1 MKSLFLKIFLSFW
14 AALALSLVLAILVTI
29 ALRPARGIG
38 SQAPQT
44 LAEAVNAYQTGGQ
57 RAAHDYLEEVFRT
70 QHVRAFVFDPAGH
83 ELAGRQHVPPWIE
96 DARQGT
102 APQGGATLPS
112 GSPLAGS
119 SQNGSPQNASP
130 QNASPQNGSSADAS
144 SANGAAAGGTARA
157 GSPRHRSWMD
167 NLLPDRIIRQ
177 ALTLDGK
184 RYTLVLELP
193 PGRRGFL
200 GPNDIPLLG
209 IAIILSGLVCYLL
222 SWSVTSPVIRL
233 RKAAQSLA
241 AGDLSA
247 RAGATASGRRDEL
260 TELMRDF
267 DRMAERIEALVDSQS
282 RLLKDVSHELR
293 SPLARL
299 SVALGLARQR
309 ATPEIVGSLNRI
321 ELETDRLNQLIQRL
335 LTISRLE
342 SGTDGLRKSRL
353 SLRELL
359 EQVAYDAE
367 YESPGRGCRVAETET
382 VAAHAS
388 PGADEFLVDADPD
401 LLRSAVENV
410 VRNATRYTAEG
421 TTVEVR
427 LERQQDANGE
437 QIVIHVL
444 DSGPGV
450 PDEALSKIFE
460 PFYRLDDAR
469 NRQTGGAGLGLS
481 IADRA
486 IKLHGGQVRASNRKE
501 GGLEVEIRIPAAPP
515 VRGFALPAHS

>member
-29 ALRPARGIG
+29 ALRPPRHGIE
-38 SQAPQT
+38 SQGLQT
-44 LAEAVNAYQTGGQ
+44 LAEAVNAYQSGGE
-57 RAAHDYLEEVFRT
+57 RGVHDYLEEIWHT
-70 QHVRAFVFDPAGH
+70 QHVRAFVFDS
-83 ELAGRQHVPPWIE
+83 AGRELTGRPAPPWIE
-96 DARQGT
+96 DVRRGV
-102 APQGGATLPS
+102 PPHYGPMH
-112 GSPLAGS
+112 
-119 SQNGSPQNASP
+119 
-130 QNASPQNGSSADAS
+130 
-144 SANGAAAGGTARA
+144 
-157 GSPRHRSWMD
+157 HRSWMD
-167 NLLPDRIIRQ
+167 SLLPDRLIRE

-193 PGRRGFL
+193 PGPGVLFGRH
-200 GPNDIPLLG
+200 DIPLLG
-209 IAIILSGLVCYLL
+209 ITIAILSSGLICYLL
-222 SWSVTSPVIRL
+222 AWSMTKPVVRL
-233 RKAAQSLA
+233 RQAAQSLA

-247 RAGATASGRRDEL
+247 RTGAPAGGPGNEL

-267 DRMAERIEALVDSQS
+267 DRMAERIEGLVDSQS

-309 ATPEIVGSLNRI
+309 ATPEIEGPLSRI
-321 ELETDRLNQLIQRL
+321 ELEADRLNQLIQRL
-335 LTISRLE
+335 LTIARLE
-342 SGTDGLRKSRL
+342 SGADGLRKISL
-353 SLRELL
+353 SLLELVD
-359 EQVAYDAE
+359 QVAHDAE
-367 YESPGRGCRVAETET
+367 YENPGRHCHVSAD
-382 VAAHAS
+382 AAS
-388 PGADEFLVDADPD
+388 DDADEYLVEGDPD

-427 LERQQDANGE
+427 LERQAAGNGDE
-437 QIVIHVL
+437 GEIVIRVL

-450 PDEALSKIFE
+450 PDEELQKIFE

-486 IKLHGGQVRASNRKE
+486 IRLHGGQLRASNRKE
-501 GGLEVEIRIPAAPP
+501 GGLEVEIRIPAA
-515 VRGFALPAHS
+515 VGFALPTRS

>member
-14 AALALSLVLAILVTI
+14 AAQALFLVLAILVTI
-29 ALRPARGIG
+29 ALRPARHGIE
-38 SQAPQT
+38 SQGPQI
-44 LAEAVNAYQTGGQ
+44 LAEVVNAYQSGGE
-57 RAAHDYLEEVFRT
+57 RGAHDYLEELWHT
-70 QHVRAFVFDPAGH
+70 QHVRAFVFDPSGH
-83 ELAGRQHVPPWIE
+83 ELSGRPAPPWIE
-96 DARQGT
+96 DVR
-102 APQGGATLPS
+102 QGGASQGGPPHGGLPHHH
-112 GSPLAGS
+112 G
-119 SQNGSPQNASP
+119 
-130 QNASPQNGSSADAS
+130 
-144 SANGAAAGGTARA
+144 
-157 GSPRHRSWMD
+157 WMD
-167 NLLPDRIIRQ
+167 NLLPDRIMRQ

-184 RYTLVLELP
+184 RYTMVLELP
-193 PGRRGFL
+193 PGPRVFF
-200 GPNDIPLLG
+200 GPHDIPGLG
-209 IAIILSGLVCYLL
+209 IAIAVITSGLMCYLL
-222 SWSVTSPVIRL
+222 AWSMTSPVTRL

-247 RAGATASGRRDEL
+247 RTGAPASGRRDEL

-267 DRMAERIEALVDSQS
+267 DRMAERIEGLVDSQS

-309 ATPEIVGSLNRI
+309 ATPEVAPELESSLNRI
-321 ELETDRLNQLIQRL
+321 ELEADRLNQLIERL

-342 SGTDGLRKSRL
+342 SGTDGLRNTML
-353 SLRELL
+353 SLRKLV
-359 EQVAYDAE
+359 EQVAHDAE
-367 YESPGRGCRVAETET
+367 YETPGRGCRVTTPAE
-382 VAAHAS
+382 A
-388 PGADEFLVDADPD
+388 ADEFLVEADPD

-427 LERQQDANGE
+427 LERQQAVSGE
-437 QIVIHVL
+437 EIVVRVL

-450 PDEALSKIFE
+450 PDEALPKIFE

-486 IKLHGGQVRASNRKE
+486 IRLHGGQLRASNRKE
-501 GGLEVEIRIPAAPP
+501 GGLEVEIRIPAAP
-515 VRGFALPAHS
+515 GFALPAHS

>member
-1 MKSLFLKIFLSFW
+1 VAGLCPAWMGQSPVPYRHLRSAEMKSLFLKIFVSFW
-14 AALALSLVLAILVTI
+14 AVLALSLVLAIVVTI
-29 ALRPARGIG
+29 ALRPERRGIE

-57 RAAHDYLEEVFRT
+57 RATHDYLEEIWRA
-70 QHVRAFVFDPAGH
+70 QHVRAYVFDPAGN
-83 ELAGRQHVPPWIE
+83 ELSGRHVPPWIE
-96 DARQGT
+96 ASRE
-102 APQGGATLPS
+102 GATPGATRPIGNSHGGPS
-112 GSPLAGS
+112 Y
-119 SQNGSPQNASP
+119 
-130 QNASPQNGSSADAS
+130 
-144 SANGAAAGGTARA
+144 R
-157 GSPRHRSWMD
+157 RSFVD
-167 NLLPDRIIRQ
+167 SLLPDRIRRE

-193 PGRRGFL
+193 PGPHGFF
-200 GPNDIPLLG
+200 GPFDIPLLA

-233 RKAAQSLA
+233 RKAVQGLG

-247 RAGATASGRRDEL
+247 RTGAPVGGRRDEP

-267 DRMAERIEALVDSQS
+267 DRMADRIEGLVDSQS

-309 ATPEIVGSLNRI
+309 AVSKVDPEVAPELESALNRI
-321 ELETDRLNQLIQRL
+321 EIEADRLNQLIQRL

-342 SGTDGLRKSRL
+342 SGTDGLHKTRF
-353 SLRELL
+353 SLRELV
-359 EQVAYDAE
+359 EQVAHDAE
-367 YESPGRGCRVAETET
+367 YETPGRGCRVT
-382 VAAHAS
+382 S
-388 PGADEFLVDADPD
+388 PADAADEFLVDGDPD
-401 LLRSAVENV
+401 LLRSAIENA

-427 LERQQDANGE
+427 LERHQFANGNGE
-437 QIVIHVL
+437 EIVVRVL

-450 PDEALSKIFE
+450 PDEALPKIFE

-486 IKLHGGQVRASNRKE
+486 IRLHGGQLRASNRKE
-501 GGLEVEIRIPAAPP
+501 GGLEMEIRIPAGAP
-515 VRGFALPAHS
+515 V

>member
-29 ALRPARGIG
+29 ALRPARRGIE

-57 RAAHDYLEEVFRT
+57 RATHDYLEELWRT
-70 QHVRAFVFDPAGH
+70 QHVRAFVFDPAGN
-83 ELAGRQHVPPWIE
+83 ELSGRHVPPWIE
-96 DARQGT
+96 ESREGGT
-102 APQGGATLPS
+102 QPGGAQGGNQR
-112 GSPLAGS
+112 GGPL
-119 SQNGSPQNASP
+119 
-130 QNASPQNGSSADAS
+130 
-144 SANGAAAGGTARA
+144 
-157 GSPRHRSWMD
+157 RHRSWMD
-167 NLLPDRIIRQ
+167 NFLPDRIMRQ
-177 ALTLDGK
+177 ALTLDGR

-193 PGRRGFL
+193 PGPRGFL

-222 SWSVTSPVIRL
+222 AWSITSPVARL

-241 AGDLSA
+241 SGDLSA
-247 RAGATASGRRDEL
+247 RAGAPVGGRRGEL

-267 DRMAERIEALVDSQS
+267 DRMAERIEGLVDSQS

-309 ATPEIVGSLNRI
+309 ATPEVAPELESALNRI
-321 ELETDRLNQLIQRL
+321 EIEADRLNQLIQRL

-342 SGTDGLRKSRL
+342 SGSDGLHKTQL
-353 SLRELL
+353 SLRDLV
-359 EQVAYDAE
+359 EQVARDAE
-367 YESPGRGCRVAETET
+367 YETPGRGCRVTAD
-382 VAAHAS
+382 A
-388 PGADEFLVDADPD
+388 ADEFLVDADPD
-401 LLRSAVENV
+401 LLRSAVENA

-427 LERQQDANGE
+427 LERQQAANGNGE
-437 QIVIHVL
+437 EIVIRVL

-450 PDEALSKIFE
+450 PDEALAKIFE

-469 NRQTGGAGLGLS
+469 NRQTVGAGLGLS

-486 IKLHGGQVRASNRKE
+486 IRLHGGQLRASNRKE
-501 GGLEVEIRIPAAPP
+501 GGLEVEIRIPAVSP
-515 VRGFALPAHS
+515 V

>member
-14 AALALSLVLAILVTI
+14 AAQALFLVLAILVTI
-29 ALRPARGIG
+29 ALRPARHGIE
-38 SQAPQT
+38 SQGPQT
-44 LAEAVNAYQTGGQ
+44 LAEVVNAYQSGGE
-57 RAAHDYLEEVFRT
+57 RGAHEYLEDLWHT

-83 ELAGRQHVPPWIE
+83 ELAGRPVPPFIE
-96 DARQGT
+96 DVRQGR
-102 APQGGATLPS
+102 APREG
-112 GSPLAGS
+112 PLH
-119 SQNGSPQNASP
+119 
-130 QNASPQNGSSADAS
+130 
-144 SANGAAAGGTARA
+144 
-157 GSPRHRSWMD
+157 HRSWID
-167 NLLPDRIIRQ
+167 NLLPDRLIRE

-184 RYTLVLELP
+184 RFTLVLELP
-193 PGRRGFL
+193 PARGVFFGRH
-200 GPNDIPLLG
+200 DIPGLG
-209 IAIILSGLVCYLL
+209 IAIAVITSGLMCYLL
-222 SWSVTSPVIRL
+222 AWSMTSPVTRL

-247 RAGATASGRRDEL
+247 RAGAPPGGRSDEL

-267 DRMAERIEALVDSQS
+267 DRMAERIEGLVDSQS

-309 ATPEIVGSLNRI
+309 AASEVGPQAAPELELSLNRI
-321 ELETDRLNQLIQRL
+321 ELEADRLNQLIQRL

-342 SGTDGLRKSRL
+342 SGTDGLRKAML
-353 SLRELL
+353 SLRELV
-359 EQVAYDAE
+359 EQVARDAE
-367 YESPGRGCRVAETET
+367 YETPERPCRVTTPADATDTGENEY
-382 VAAHAS
+382 
-388 PGADEFLVDADPD
+388 DEFLVEADPD
-401 LLRSAVENV
+401 LLRSAVENA

-427 LERQQDANGE
+427 LERQQAANGE
-437 QIVIHVL
+437 NEIIVRVL

-450 PDEALSKIFE
+450 PDEALPKIFE

-486 IKLHGGQVRASNRKE
+486 IRLHGGQLRASNRKE
-501 GGLEVEIRIPAAPP
+501 GGLEVEIRIPAAP
-515 VRGFALPAHS
+515 GFAL

>member
-14 AALALSLVLAILVTI
+14 AVLALSLVLAIVVTI
-29 ALRPARGIG
+29 ALRPERRGIE

-57 RAAHDYLEEVFRT
+57 RAAHDYLEEIWRG
-70 QHVRAFVFDPAGH
+70 QHVRAYVFDPAGN
-83 ELAGRQHVPPWIE
+83 ELSGRHVPPWIE
-96 DARQGT
+96 ASREGA
-102 APQGGATLPS
+102 APGATRSS
-112 GSPLAGS
+112 GDSR
-119 SQNGSPQNASP
+119 
-130 QNASPQNGSSADAS
+130 
-144 SANGAAAGGTARA
+144 GGPAYHQ
-157 GSPRHRSWMD
+157 SFID
-167 NLLPDRIIRQ
+167 NLLPDRIRRQ

-184 RYTLVLELP
+184 RYTLILELP
-193 PGRRGFL
+193 PGRRGFF
-200 GPNDIPLLG
+200 GPFDIPLLA
-209 IAIILSGLVCYLL
+209 IAVILSGLVCYLL
-222 SWSVTSPVIRL
+222 SWSVTSPVTRL
-233 RKAAQSLA
+233 RMAVQGLG

-247 RAGATASGRRDEL
+247 RTGAPVGGRRDEL

-267 DRMAERIEALVDSQS
+267 DRMAERIEGLMDSQS

-309 ATPEIVGSLNRI
+309 AASGVDPEVVPELEIALNRI
-321 ELETDRLNQLIQRL
+321 EMEADRLNALIQRL

-342 SGTDGLRKSRL
+342 SGTDGLHKTQF
-353 SLRELL
+353 SLRELV
-359 EQVAYDAE
+359 EQVAHDAE
-367 YESPGRGCRVAETET
+367 YETPGRGCRVTSSGNT
-382 VAAHAS
+382 PAAV
-388 PGADEFLVDADPD
+388 ADEFLVEADPD
-401 LLRSAVENV
+401 LLRSAVENA

-427 LERQQDANGE
+427 LERQQTANGNGDE
-437 QIVIHVL
+437 IVIRVL

-450 PDEALSKIFE
+450 PDEALSKILE

-486 IKLHGGQVRASNRKE
+486 VRLHGGQLRASNRKE
-501 GGLEVEIRIPAAPP
+501 GGLEIEIRIPAVP
-515 VRGFALPAHS
+515 GFALPARS